1 MKHPRH
7 IVAVFGLI
15 RNTAGKILMIES
27 PRRGWELPGG
37 QVEEGEDLIQ
47 ALAREIYEETG
58 VTAVADRLAA
68 VYSRLN
74 PPFIVLFGFLG
85 QYQSGDLVTSEES
98 LTVEWVKP
106 NQVINRISHLAI
118 RGRVQDLLADN
129 KQVIYRS
136 YSTDPY
142 RIHDNFDF

>member
-15 RNTAGKILMIES
+15 RNTAGEILMIES

-98 LTVEWVKP
+98 VAVEWVKP
-106 NQVINRISHLAI
+106 KQVIDRISHLAI

>member
-15 RNTAGKILMIES
+15 RNTAGEILMLES

-37 QVEEGEDLIQ
+37 QVEEGEDLMR
-47 ALAREIYEETG
+47 ALAREILEETG
-58 VTAVADRLAA
+58 VTAVVDRLAA

-85 QYQSGDLVTSEES
+85 QFQSGDLVTSEES
-98 LTVEWVKP
+98 VAVEWVKP
-106 NQVINRISHLAI
+106 RQVLDRISHLAI
-118 RGRVQDLLADN
+118 RGRVQDLLADD

-142 RIHDNFDF
+142 RIHDHYNL

>member
-1 MKHPRH
+1 MKPPRH

-15 RNTAGKILMIES
+15 RNTDGDVLMIES

-47 ALAREIYEETG
+47 ALAREILEETG
-58 VTAVADRLAA
+58 VTAVVDRLVA

-85 QYQSGDLVTSEES
+85 QYQSGDLTTSEES
-98 LTVEWVKP
+98 LVVEWVNPK
-106 NQVINRISHLAI
+106 QVIARISRLAI

-142 RIHDNFDF
+142 RIHDHFIL

>member
-15 RNTAGKILMIES
+15 RNTAGEILMIES
-27 PRRGWELPGG
+27 PLRGWELPGG

-47 ALAREIYEETG
+47 ALAREIFEETG
-58 VTAVADRLAA
+58 VTAVTDRLAA

-98 LTVEWVKP
+98 VAVEWVKP
-106 NQVINRISHLAI
+106 KQVIDRISHLAI

-142 RIHDNFDF
+142 RIHDNFNF

>member
-15 RNTAGKILMIES
+15 RNTAGEILMIES

-47 ALAREIYEETG
+47 ALAREIFEETG
-58 VTAVADRLAA
+58 VTAVSDRLAA

-74 PPFIVLFGFLG
+74 SPFIVLFGFLG
-85 QYQSGDLVTSEES
+85 QYHSGDLVTSEES

-106 NQVINRISHLAI
+106 KQVIDRISHLAI

-136 YSTDPY
+136 YSTNPY

>member
-15 RNTAGKILMIES
+15 RNTAGEILMIES
-27 PRRGWELPGG
+27 PLRGWELPGG
-37 QVEEGEDLIQ
+37 QVEEGEDLMR
-47 ALAREIYEETG
+47 ALAREILEETG
-58 VTAVADRLAA
+58 VTAVVDRLAA

-85 QYQSGDLVTSEES
+85 QFQSGDLVTSEES
-98 LTVEWVKP
+98 VAVEWVKP
-106 NQVINRISHLAI
+106 RQVLDRISHLAI
-118 RGRVQDLLADN
+118 RGRVQDLLADD

-142 RIHDNFDF
+142 RIHDHYNL

>member
-98 LTVEWVKP
+98 VAVEWVKP
-106 NQVINRISHLAI
+106 KQVIDRISHLAI

>member
-37 QVEEGEDLIQ
+37 QVEEGEDLMR

-58 VTAVADRLAA
+58 VTALTDRLAA

-85 QYQSGDLVTSEES
+85 QYQSGDLATSEES
-98 LTVEWVKP
+98 LAVEWVKP
-106 NQVINRISHLAI
+106 KQVISRISHLAI
-118 RGRVQDLLADN
+118 RGRVQDLLADK

-136 YSTDPY
+136 YSTKPY
-142 RIHDNFDF
+142 RIHDNFNF